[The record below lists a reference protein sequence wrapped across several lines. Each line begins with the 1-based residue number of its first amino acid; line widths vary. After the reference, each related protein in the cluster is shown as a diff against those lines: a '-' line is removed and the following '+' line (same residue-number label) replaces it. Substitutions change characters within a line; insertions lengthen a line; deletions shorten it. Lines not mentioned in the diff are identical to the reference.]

1 MMTNEMRRERK
12 KNRKK
17 EKRERE
23 TNDGTTTTWKSNN
36 DRGSVPVVS
45 YSTNIVGCVCVYFHS
60 FFAVT
65 MTMMDLQ
72 THMSLS
78 LSACGNRKL
87 YLYWLISL

>member
-1 MMTNEMRRERK
+1 MRCEEREKKIERRRREK
-12 KNRKK
+12 
-17 EKRERE
+17 
-23 TNDGTTTTWKSNN
+23 TNDGTTTWKSNN